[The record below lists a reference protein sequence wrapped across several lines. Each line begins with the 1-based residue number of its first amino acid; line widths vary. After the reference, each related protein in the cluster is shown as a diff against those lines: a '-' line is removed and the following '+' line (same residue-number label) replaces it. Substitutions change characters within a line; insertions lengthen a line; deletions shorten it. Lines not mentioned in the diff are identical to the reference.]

1 MYQLPLSNIFS
12 LSLTGGRNLLRVL
25 THVLNVPRGSS
36 PWRTHAAAPSCH
48 TACPRPPRSCSGC
61 PHCPWLVCHGW
72 DLDAATL
79 RIQHG
84 TSGRR
89 ASRHM
94 QQAARRCVR
103 SIQATTCPVQCGAV
117 PSRSVQFSSALL
129 CSAPL
134 RPARSSD
141 WLRLRTTRRMKRR
154 RARTHDTTLDARSRR
169 RFDSWPRPPCI
180 GPHRRST
187 DSHRHLLS
195 GEIIGRGR

>member
-1 MYQLPLSNIFS
+1 MYQLPLIFS

-25 THVLNVPRGSS
+25 THLLNVPRGSS
-36 PWRTHAAAPSCH
+36 PWRTHAAAPSFH

-61 PHCPWLVCHGW
+61 PHCPWLVRHGW

-103 SIQATTCPVQCGAV
+103 AFYPSHDLSRAVRCRAV
-117 PSRSVQFSSALL
+117 PFGSVQLY
-129 CSAPL
+129 SAPL
-134 RPARSSD
+134 RSV
-141 WLRLRTTRRMKRR
+141 LRAAVTG
-154 RARTHDTTLDARSRR
+154 
-169 RFDSWPRPPCI
+169 CV
-180 GPHRRST
+180 
-187 DSHRHLLS
+187 
-195 GEIIGRGR
+195 